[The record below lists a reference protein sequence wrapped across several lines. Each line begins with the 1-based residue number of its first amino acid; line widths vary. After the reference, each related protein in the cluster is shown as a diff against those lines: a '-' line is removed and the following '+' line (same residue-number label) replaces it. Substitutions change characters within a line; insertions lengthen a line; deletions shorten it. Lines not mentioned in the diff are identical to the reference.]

1 VLDVLRNLREGGIDN
16 VDVRIL
22 RPYKELK
29 LICDTI
35 ETMKKDKDNDYS
47 ETLRKQ
53 LLEIIELK
61 PTLKRL
67 WTTIN
72 SKLDK

>member
-1 VLDVLRNLREGGIDN
+1 LDVLRNLRDGDIDD
-16 VDVRIL
+16 VDVGIL

-35 ETMKKDKDNDYS
+35 QTTKIDRDNDYS
-47 ETLRKQ
+47 ETLKKQ
-53 LLEIIELK
+53 LLEIIQLK

>member
-1 VLDVLRNLREGGIDN
+1 LALDVLRNLREGDIDD

-29 LICDTI
+29 PIYDTI
-35 ETMKKDKDNDYS
+35 QTMKTDKDNDYS

-53 LLEIIELK
+53 LLEIIMFK
-61 PTLKRL
+61 PALKRL
-67 WTTIN
+67 
-72 SKLDK
+72 